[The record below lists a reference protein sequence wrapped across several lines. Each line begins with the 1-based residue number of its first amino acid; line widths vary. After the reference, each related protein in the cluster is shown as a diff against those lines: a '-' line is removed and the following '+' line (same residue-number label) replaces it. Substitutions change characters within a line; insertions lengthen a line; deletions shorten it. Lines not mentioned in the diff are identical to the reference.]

1 MVNKS
6 GKNGPG
12 RQEDRPDHS
21 HVPPASESNEA
32 RKRKSRLNITFPVE
46 VDGTL
51 RAAAERLGL
60 NRTRNKRK
68 SPSSAG

>member
-1 MVNKS
+1 MASKS
-6 GKNGPG
+6 GKHTSG
-12 RQEDRPDHS
+12 RQADRSDHS
-21 HVPPASESNEA
+21 HIPAASESNEA

-68 SPSSAG
+68 SPSSNG

>member
-1 MVNKS
+1 MANELDRHDS
-6 GKNGPG
+6 GPND
-12 RQEDRPDHS
+12 DRPDHS
-21 HVPPASESNEA
+21 HIPAASENNEA

-68 SPSSAG
+68 SHSSDG

>member
-6 GKNGPG
+6 SKHTSGSK
-12 RQEDRPDHS
+12 ESSPDHS
-21 HVPPASESNEA
+21 HVPAASESNEA

-68 SPSSAG
+68 SPSSDG

>member
-1 MVNKS
+1 MVNDSRKHT
-6 GKNGPG
+6 PG
-12 RQEDRPDHS
+12 RQKDRPDHS
-21 HVPPASESNEA
+21 HIRAASESNEA

-51 RAAAERLGL
+51 KAAAERLGL

-68 SPSSAG
+68 SPSSDG